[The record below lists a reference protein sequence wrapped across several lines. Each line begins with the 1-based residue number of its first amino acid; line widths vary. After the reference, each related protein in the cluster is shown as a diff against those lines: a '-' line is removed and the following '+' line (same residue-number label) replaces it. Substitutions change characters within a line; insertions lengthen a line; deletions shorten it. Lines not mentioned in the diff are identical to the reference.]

1 LIGGV
6 VESLAKYFLL
16 GNNQNSTNEMDEE
29 ENDEDESDEDEDE
42 EPETSGTV
50 TVISNKIE
58 ISEKDI
64 DFIMSNTDFTRE
76 NVLRWFGTFKAQC
89 PELKL
94 DKSRFIDF
102 YRNLIPGNSDV
113 KDEFAEAVF
122 IAFDNDNNGYVDFG
136 RVPFCIILDIHFGLG
151 FDPNPNPNE
160 TQIQNVII
168 YILAQNSKKKNFLRS
183 FKIF

>member
-1 LIGGV
+1 MIGGV

-29 ENDEDESDEDEDE
+29 ENDEDESDEDE

-136 RVPFCIILDIHFGLG
+136 RVSFCIILDIHFGLG

-168 YILAQNSKKKNFLRS
+168 YILAQNSKKK
-183 FKIF
+183 IF